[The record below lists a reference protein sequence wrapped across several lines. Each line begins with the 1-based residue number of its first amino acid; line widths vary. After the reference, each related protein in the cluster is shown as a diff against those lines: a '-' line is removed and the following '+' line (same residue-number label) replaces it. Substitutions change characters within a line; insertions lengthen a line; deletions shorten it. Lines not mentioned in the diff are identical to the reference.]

1 MEDET
6 RACEQHQEFREAQT
20 DREGRVGGHI
30 LEEMRLRG
38 ERGEARDR
46 ELLEEQR
53 RAEQQVHAGDG
64 VRADHQYDERA
75 DDRSEREHVAA
86 GGDDHGGVRAC
97 ERQGQYETDDRAAIP
112 ARGVHV
118 ARRPGPRASLEHGA
132 HRELTSSA
140 NWAATIAAAKVAA
153 TQGRRATRDPPMA
166 PRPAQSTKRSTAKA
180 V

>member
-1 MEDET
+1 
-6 RACEQHQEFREAQT
+6 
-20 DREGRVGGHI
+20 
-30 LEEMRLRG
+30 MRLRG

-64 VRADHQYDERA
+64 VRADHEYDERA
-75 DDRSEREHVAA
+75 DHRSEREHVAA

-97 ERQGQYETDDRAAIP
+97 ECQGQYETDDRAA
-112 ARGVHV
+112 ARAPRVRV
-118 ARRPGPRASLEHGA
+118 ARRPGPRASLEHRA
-132 HRELTSSA
+132 HREPTSSA
-140 NWAATIAAAKVAA
+140 NCAATIAAAKVAA
-153 TQGRRATRDPPMA
+153 TQGRATRDPPMA